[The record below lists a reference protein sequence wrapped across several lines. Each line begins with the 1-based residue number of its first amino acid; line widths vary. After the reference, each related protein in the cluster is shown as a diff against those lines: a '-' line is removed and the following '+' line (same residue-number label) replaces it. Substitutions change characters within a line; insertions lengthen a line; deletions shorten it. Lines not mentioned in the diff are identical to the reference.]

1 MTDIALFLTS
11 LLMAVHSISFVLL
24 LQMPDNSGTR
34 IGKGNDKKNI
44 DASMGFKPVQ

>member
-24 LQMPDNSGTR
+24 LIILAPEL
-34 IGKGNDKKNI
+34 GKEMKEKY
-44 DASMGFKPVQ
+44 